1 MANQPSGGLDFLWML
16 TVAKAK

>member
-1 MANQPSGGLDFLWML
+1 MANQQSGGLDFLWML